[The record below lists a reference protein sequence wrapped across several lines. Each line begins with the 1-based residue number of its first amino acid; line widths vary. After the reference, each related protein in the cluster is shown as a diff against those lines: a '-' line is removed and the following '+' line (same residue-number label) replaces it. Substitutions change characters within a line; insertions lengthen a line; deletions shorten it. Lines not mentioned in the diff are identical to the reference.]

1 MDDMDVIRLAVAVII
16 TRKRVARAGI
26 KVKENF
32 RKGCGNV

>member
-26 KVKENF
+26 KSEGKL
-32 RKGCGNV
+32 